1 MLWFKKLPMGN
12 MSIVYRM
19 NFYYI
24 STTWTCLIIVLS
36 SLSTSCQTIEI
47 LTFGASN
54 NSFEENSVNIG
65 LADGASLGVDIS
77 LQESE
82 IDIETTLNNIYVAQ
96 LSENNAQCLLDTLGN
111 AIHFNSDLYLSSDFR
126 SLIEENLFFQVIIN
140 STELD
145 RIMIRD
151 PTTEY
156 LGTTV
161 EYIGVV
167 RECDGAKDSI
177 SFLNIDENP
186 MAGFEFD
193 TVEFGIN
200 PISKVVSL
208 IIKFRGNIISS
219 QENTI
224 SSIDNIIVFPNPTNQ
239 NFRIQ
244 NCEEVERLEIYNL
257 EGNLVDRQSMNMLC
271 EFETNGLQGL
281 YVLRFFTK
289 SGKIKYQ
296 KIQFL

>member
-1 MLWFKKLPMGN
+1 MIF
-12 MSIVYRM
+12 
-19 NFYYI
+19 FYI

-96 LSENNAQCLLDTLGN
+96 LSENNAQCLLDILGN

-126 SLIEENLFFQVIIN
+126 SLIEENLFFQVMIN

-145 RIMIRD
+145 RRMIRD

-161 EYIGVV
+161 E
-167 RECDGAKDSI
+167 
-177 SFLNIDENP
+177 
-186 MAGFEFD
+186 
-193 TVEFGIN
+193 
-200 PISKVVSL
+200 
-208 IIKFRGNIISS
+208 
-219 QENTI
+219 
-224 SSIDNIIVFPNPTNQ
+224 
-239 NFRIQ
+239 
-244 NCEEVERLEIYNL
+244 
-257 EGNLVDRQSMNMLC
+257 
-271 EFETNGLQGL
+271 
-281 YVLRFFTK
+281 
-289 SGKIKYQ
+289 
-296 KIQFL
+296 